1 MSTLKHLLEHN
12 LTLLQ
17 NFSSLHNFSSENV
30 AFLTSVAKWKNSL
43 PRAAQDY
50 TTLMD
55 GNVQQL
61 VQEHFH
67 RALCIYVK
75 FISVWYAKFL
85 LNISSQDL
93 KALVNIFKA
102 PAQLLYGDGHKVD
115 PAIPFTTPDSNL
127 EPPVSPAASEMA
139 ILKTASSIN
148 GRAQYWSVI
157 PQTLSDTVFN
167 SAEDSIKYL
176 ILTNMWPKFV
186 QSSGLFAHLLAA
198 E

>member
-1 MSTLKHLLEHN
+1 
-12 LTLLQ
+12 
-17 NFSSLHNFSSENV
+17 
-30 AFLTSVAKWKNSL
+30 
-43 PRAAQDY
+43 
-50 TTLMD
+50 MD

-75 FISVWYAKFL
+75 FISVQHAEFP

-93 KALVNIFKA
+93 KALTNIFKA
-102 PAQLLYGDGHKVD
+102 PAQLLYGDRHKVD
-115 PAIPFTTPDSNL
+115 PAIPFTTPDSNS
-127 EPPVSPAASEMA
+127 EPPESPAASEMA
-139 ILKTASSIN
+139 ILKTASLIN

-157 PQTLSDTVFN
+157 LQTFSATVFD

-176 ILTNMWPKFV
+176 ILTNTWPKFV
-186 QSSGLFAHLLAA
+186 QSGGLFAHSLAT